1 MSEFLEFAKDTLD
14 KYLVNDNEKILEAF
28 YPLMFYSM
36 SQYIDDI
43 KVFFTEVCI
52 LVDSLGYKKF
62 RFKDNCIRC
71 LSYKSADYSIESD
84 IYSCFNRST
93 DFLSPYIDLPRFKVV
108 HIMFYSN
115 MCQKISRLENLLVNN
130 KDPENESV
138 EDSIRDLINYR
149 LLFEGYKIGLK

>member
-62 RFKDNCIRC
+62 RFKI
-71 LSYKSADYSIESD
+71 K
-84 IYSCFNRST
+84 
-93 DFLSPYIDLPRFKVV
+93 
-108 HIMFYSN
+108 
-115 MCQKISRLENLLVNN
+115 
-130 KDPENESV
+130 KDV
-138 EDSIRDLINYR
+138 
-149 LLFEGYKIGLK
+149 